1 VIGPW
6 KRPLREL
13 ALVSPFLHRSRS
25 NSNGLRELVRYAT
38 GPVRNRLRP
47 RFPRVEAERVLGLA
61 STGHGASITYLD
73 ASGVVRSSQLERWT
87 GTKHMMLFSREE
99 DEALRQP
106 SSTIDQTINFIFTQG
121 YGRFPDSR
129 IFEDTIDSWRDW
141 LLAELDV
148 PVEGVD
154 LVVTSDGHF
163 CTGWAR
169 LGPHL
174 QRWFPNAAIV
184 RAIEHHEIHQ
194 RQAFWASG
202 FDEAAV
208 LTLDTAGEAL
218 PRRGWRQLAGT
229 ISVMNRDGKA
239 RVLREWLF
247 PEMSSGTLFD
257 ATTHHVGFRQGDEGK
272 TMGLSAYGSA
282 ELFETLR
289 PHLTLHDDG
298 GFSFLSRADF
308 QASLDGYTPA
318 RAPDEEITQRH
329 MDVAFAGQA
338 ILELIVAN
346 AWRAALELTGQTRL
360 AYAGG
365 VALNSVANG
374 RAWDEVRPES
384 VYIPPNPGDPGHS
397 LGCALFGA
405 YEVARWEP
413 PAKELPEYLGPPYSE
428 DAIATVVRANGH
440 PCVRPADVDETIAA
454 CIANGHIVAR
464 FDGGAEFG
472 PRALGNRSILA
483 DPRRPGMKDYLN
495 LRVKHRESF
504 RPFAPAV
511 LEDQAG
517 DWFEL
522 DGPSPYMLRVVS
534 IQPEKVEQ
542 IPAVAHV
549 DGTARVQTLSE
560 RQNPGFWRVISA
572 FRDRTGLPLVLNTSF
587 NLAGKPIVETPAD
600 AAKCFSESEI
610 DVLAVGP
617 FVLSKQPLESYLA
630 NDSGA

>member
-1 VIGPW
+1 VSLW
-6 KRPLREL
+6 SRPLRDL
-13 ALVSPFLHRSRS
+13 ASVGPYLRRSRS
-25 NSNGLRELVRYAT
+25 NSNGFGELLRYSASPL
-38 GPVRNRLRP
+38 RNRFRR
-47 RFPRVEAERVLGLA
+47 RFPRVDAARILGLA
-61 STGHGASITYLD
+61 STGHGASLTYLN
-73 ASGVVRSSQLERWT
+73 AAGVVRSSQLERWAQI
-87 GTKHMMLFSREE
+87 KHMMLFAKDE
-99 DEALRQP
+99 DAALREP
-106 SSTIDQTINFIFTQG
+106 TSTLDKSINFIFRHG

-129 IFEDTIDSWRDW
+129 IFEDTIDSWREW
-141 LLAELDV
+141 LLRELDDG
-148 PVEGVD
+148 PEDID

-163 CTGWAR
+163 ATGWAR

-174 QRWFPNAAIV
+174 QRWFPNATIV

-208 LTLDTAGEAL
+208 LTLDTSGEPL
-218 PRRGWRQLAGT
+218 PRKGWRQLAGT
-229 ISVMNRDGKA
+229 ISVMSQDG
-239 RVLREWLF
+239 RSRLVREWLF

-272 TMGLSAYGSA
+272 TMGLSAFGTA
-282 ELFETLR
+282 ELFESLK
-289 PHLTLHDDG
+289 PQLHLHGDG
-298 GFSFLSRADF
+298 GFSFLDSAGF
-308 QASLDGYTPA
+308 QAALDQYTPA
-318 RAPDEEITQRH
+318 RNPGEEITQRH
-329 MDVAFAGQA
+329 MDVAYAGQS

-346 AWRAALELTGQTRL
+346 AWRAALELTGRTRL

-374 RAWDEVRPES
+374 MAWREVRPQS

-413 PAKELPEYLGPPYSE
+413 PCEELTEYLGPTYDE
-428 DAIATVVRANGH
+428 EVMAEAVAVTGH
-440 PCVRPADVDETIAA
+440 PWSRPRDLEELLAT
-454 CIANGHIVAR
+454 CIANGHIVGR
-464 FDGGAEFG
+464 LDGGAEFG

-511 LEDQAG
+511 LEDQVG
-517 DWFEL
+517 EWFEL
-522 DGPSPYMLRVVS
+522 DEPSAYMLRVVP
-534 IQPEKVEQ
+534 IRRDKLDR

-549 DGTARVQTLSE
+549 DGSARVQTLSE
-560 RQNPGFWRVISA
+560 RQNPGFWRTISA
-572 FRDRTGLPLVLNTSF
+572 FRDHTGVPLVLNTSF

-600 AAKCFSESEI
+600 AVECFATSEI
-610 DVLAVGP
+610 DVLALGP
-617 FVLSKQPLESYLA
+617 FVVSKKPLESYLET
-630 NDSGA
+630 DSGA

>member
-1 VIGPW
+1 MSPW
-6 KRPLREL
+6 RREL
-13 ALVSPFLHRSRS
+13 RDLTMVTPFLRRSPS
-25 NSNGLRELVRYAT
+25 NSNGLRALMRYAAS
-38 GPVRNRLRP
+38 PIRNRLRP
-47 RFPRVEAERVLGLA
+47 RFPRVEAERILGLA
-61 STGHGASITYLD
+61 STGHGASLTYLD

-87 GTKHMMLFSREE
+87 GTKHMMLFSQEE
-99 DEALRQP
+99 DAALREP
-106 SSTIDQTINFIFTQG
+106 TSQTDKMINFIFTQG
-121 YGRFPDSR
+121 FGRFPDSR
-129 IFEDTIDSWRDW
+129 IFEDTIDSWKEW
-141 LLAELDV
+141 LLHDLE
-148 PVEGVD
+148 VEVDSVD

-174 QRWFPNAAIV
+174 QRWFPNATIV

-202 FDEAAV
+202 FEEAAV
-208 LTLDTAGEAL
+208 LTLDTAGEPL
-218 PRRGWRQLAGT
+218 PRNGWRQLSGT
-229 ISVMNRDGKA
+229 ISVMNQRGKV
-239 RVLREWLF
+239 RLVREWLF

-257 ATTHHVGFRQGDEGK
+257 ATTQHVGFRQGDEGK

-282 ELFETLR
+282 ELFDSLR
-289 PHLTLHDDG
+289 AHLRLHEDG
-298 GFSFLSRADF
+298 GFTFLGRRDF
-308 QASLDGYTPA
+308 QDALDRYTPKRDPA
-318 RAPDEEITQRH
+318 EEITQRH

-338 ILELIVAN
+338 IVELIVAN
-346 AWRAALELTGQTRL
+346 AWRAALELTGRRQL

-374 RAWDEVRPES
+374 KAWREVRPER
-384 VYIPPNPGDPGHS
+384 VYIAPNAGDPGHS

-405 YEVARWEP
+405 YEVAGWEP
-413 PAKELPEYLGPPYSE
+413 PSEELSEYLGPPYGE
-428 DAIATVVRANGH
+428 DVVAQAVAANGH
-440 PCVRPADVDETIAA
+440 PCVRPAAIEQTVAA

-464 FDGGAEFG
+464 FDGGSEFG

-483 DPRRPGMKDYLN
+483 DPRRPGMKDFLN

-517 DWFEL
+517 EWFEL
-522 DGPSPYMLRVVS
+522 EGPSAHMLRVVP
-534 IQPEKVEQ
+534 IRPDRLDG

-549 DGTARVQTLSE
+549 DGTARVQTLCE
-560 RQNPGFWRVISA
+560 GQNPGFWRTISA
-572 FRDRTGLPLVLNTSF
+572 FRDRTGVPLVLNTSF

-600 AAKCFSESEI
+600 AVRCFAESEI

-617 FVLSKQPLESYLA
+617 FLVSKKPLESYLST
-630 NDSGA
+630 DSGA